1 MKMRSKLF
9 AVLVFAI
16 VASACSSSASAPEET
31 TQVEAQ
37 STTEPAEEKIEE
49 SKETETTLTEGEIED
64 EANEPAEEPKP
75 QFYTPQLEDKIVMSL
90 NQWLEANGAPGSAV
104 SVLLPDGS
112 QVNVAAGSR
121 DRNGTPA
128 SVDDYWRIASISKP
142 ITSAIVLKL
151 VQEGKIEIDEP
162 VMTYLGDEWAQGYI
176 LDGVDYAPLITVR
189 QILDHT
195 DGFQEYA
202 FDPGFYLLASSRL
215 DVPFDPQEVVDWG
228 FERGPLF
235 IPGTEYSYNTVGH
248 VIAGLVIESVTGKQ
262 AHELLR
268 EYITIPANA
277 PDMYLPPKEFPPEMV
292 PAMFVQG
299 ELAALIALLPGLAPY
314 LEDARISDE
323 ILDLSVGPQEVL
335 SSVGWT
341 GGGIESQMDDLA
353 RVFKAMFDG
362 TILNQSTIDLFS
374 EQAIGTSYA
383 LGIQLSN
390 RVGYRT
396 FEHGGGVPGFRS
408 HARYFPDLDVAL
420 ALSANMI
427 PIDPDVGNIADE
439 ISNIVINHLKEIGLD
454 VPEPN
459 NADSDLPPV
468 ESTNTGEIR

>member
-162 VMTYLGDEWAQGYI
+162 VMTYLGDEWAQGYV
-176 LDGVDYAPLITVR
+176 LDGIDYAPLITIR

-195 DGFQEYA
+195 DGFHEYA

-439 ISNIVINHLKEIGLD
+439 ISNIVIDHLKEIGLD

>member
-1 MKMRSKLF
+1 MKMKTKLI
-9 AVLVFAI
+9 ALLVFALF
-16 VASACSSSASAPEET
+16 VSGCSSSDSAPEET
-31 TQVEAQ
+31 TQVEKQ
-37 STTEPAEEKIEE
+37 SATEPAQENVQEV
-49 SKETETTLTEGEIED
+49 TEPDSSSNED
-64 EANEPAEEPKP
+64 GNGDAVNKPAEEPQPKLANS
-75 QFYTPQLEDKIVMSL
+75 QLEEKIATSL
-90 NQWLEANGAPGSAV
+90 NQWLEENEAPGSAV

-112 QVNVAAGSR
+112 QLNVAAGSR

-151 VQEGKIEIDEP
+151 VEEGIIEIDEP
-162 VMTYLGDEWAQGYI
+162 VVTYLGTEWAQGYV
-176 LDGVDYAPLITVR
+176 LDGVDYAPLITIR

-195 DGFQEYA
+195 DGFHEYA
-202 FDPGFYLLASSRL
+202 FDPGFYLLSSSRL

-248 VIAGLVIESVTGKQ
+248 VIAGLVIEAVTGKQ
-262 AHELLR
+262 AHEVLR

-292 PAMFVQG
+292 PSMFVQG

-323 ILDLSVGPQEVL
+323 IIDLSVGPQEVL

-362 TILNQSTIDLFS
+362 TILEQTTIDLFS

-390 RVGYRT
+390 RVGYPT

-408 HARYFPDLDVAL
+408 HARYFPDLDVAV

-427 PIDPDVGNIADE
+427 PVDPDVGNIADE
-439 ISNIVINHLKEIGLD
+439 ISNVVIDHLKENGWD
-454 VPEPN
+454 VPEP
-459 NADSDLPPV
+459 SSSETDLPPV
-468 ESTNTGEIR
+468 ESTSTGEIR

>member
-1 MKMRSKLF
+1 MEMKTKLI
-9 AVLVFAI
+9 AFAI
-16 VASACSSSASAPEET
+16 FALFVSGCSSSDSAPEET
-31 TQVEAQ
+31 TQVEKQ
-37 STTEPAEEKIEE
+37 S
-49 SKETETTLTEGEIED
+49 EIEPSQEDVKEAVEPNAAPNEDGNDD
-64 EANEPAEEPKP
+64 EVSEPAEEPKP
-75 QFYTPQLEDKIVMSL
+75 QLANSLLEEKILTSL
-90 NQWLEANGAPGSAV
+90 NQWIEENGAPGTAV

-128 SVDDYWRIASISKP
+128 SIDDYWRIASISKP

-151 VQEGKIEIDEP
+151 VEQEIIEIDEP
-162 VMTYLGDEWAQGYI
+162 VMTYLGTEWAQGYI
-176 LDGVDYAPLITVR
+176 LDGVDYAPLITIR

-195 DGFQEYA
+195 DGFHEYA

-228 FERGPLF
+228 FGRGPLF

-248 VIAGLVIESVTGKQ
+248 VIAGLVIEAVTGKQ
-262 AHELLR
+262 AHELLH

-292 PAMFVQG
+292 PSMFVQG
-299 ELAALIALLPGLAPY
+299 ELADLIVLLPGLAPY
-314 LEDARISDE
+314 LDDARISDE
-323 ILDLSVGPQEVL
+323 IIDLSVGPQEVL

-362 TILNQSTIDLFS
+362 TILNQTSIDLFS
-374 EQAIGTSYA
+374 EKAIGTSYA
-383 LGIQLSN
+383 LGIQLSD
-390 RVGYRT
+390 RVGYST

-408 HARYFPDLDVAL
+408 HARYFPDLDVAV

-427 PIDPDVGNIADE
+427 PVDPDVGAIADE
-439 ISNIVINHLKEIGLD
+439 ISNVVIDHLKENGWD
-454 VPEPN
+454 VPEPFSSDT
-459 NADSDLPPV
+459 DSPSV
-468 ESTNTGEIR
+468 ESTDTGEIG